1 MERKMKTSTFTLFVL
16 ATGLLLS
23 AQTIYVGQHVY
34 YNGEGVVNIA
44 ADASMAVQRL
54 DQNYVPFVLFMGT
67 DEKGS
72 VHIPRENVVLVYRDQ
87 EYYMPALKDFRKEYS
102 YDNRDARQ
110 YRNFYAGIESLVA
123 TQMRYYTFNW
133 QDEFFPSRSSGRL
146 ALDQASLTGSIGFTT
161 FAYFKNPGLQF
172 GDTVVIKVFD
182 KDNPDI
188 WGAVAVE
195 LNNPN

>member
-1 MERKMKTSTFTLFVL
+1 MERKMKTSALTLFILVP
-16 ATGLLLS
+16 ALLLS
-23 AQTIYVGQHVY
+23 AQTIHVGQHVY
-34 YNGEGVVNIA
+34 YNEEGVINIA
-44 ADASMAVQRL
+44 VDASITVQRL

-72 VHIPRENVVLVYRDQ
+72 IHIPRENVVLVYKDQ

-102 YDNRDARQ
+102 YDNRDQRQ

-123 TQMRYYTFNW
+123 TQMRYYTFDW
-133 QDEFFPSRSSGRL
+133 QDEFFPSQSSGRL
-146 ALDQASLTGSIGFTT
+146 AVDEATLAGSIGFTT
-161 FAYFKNPGLQF
+161 FVYFKNPGLKI

-182 KDNPDI
+182 KDNLDI

-195 LNNPN
+195 LKNPN